1 MAPQFWIDE
10 RVEILKSRWAA
21 NCTAREIGKLLGC
34 SRNAVIGKARRLGLP
49 ESVHRN
55 RAAEGRAK
63 DVARARVPVRR
74 ESRAMRTPPTPLALA
89 SHQRD
94 DARLQ
99 RATSA
104 STRVSD
110 ALWASGQRGHSYKRL
125 VDLLPEK
132 DEPPSRQIAFADL
145 KAGECRWI
153 SGDDGCCCGHAT
165 TFIAARGGR
174 VASPY
179 CSFHSARAY
188 RAPRERSA

>member
-49 ESVHRN
+49 VSVHRN

-63 DVARARVPVRR
+63 DVVRPRVPVRR
-74 ESRAMRTPPTPLALA
+74 ENRAMRTPPTL
-89 SHQRD
+89 
-94 DARLQ
+94 
-99 RATSA
+99 
-104 STRVSD
+104 
-110 ALWASGQRGHSYKRL
+110 RL
-125 VDLLPEK
+125 VDLLPAK
-132 DEPPSRQIAFADL
+132 DEPPSRRIAFTDL

-174 VASPY
+174 AASPY

-188 RAPRERSA
+188 RAPRERSEPPALAPRVRSAARRP

>member
-89 SHQRD
+89 SE
-94 DARLQ
+94 
-99 RATSA
+99 
-104 STRVSD
+104 
-110 ALWASGQRGHSYKRL
+110 ASGQRGHSYERL
-125 VDLLPEK
+125 VDLPSAK
-132 DEPPSRQIAFADL
+132 DEPPSRRIAFTDL
-145 KAGECRWI
+145 KVGECRWI